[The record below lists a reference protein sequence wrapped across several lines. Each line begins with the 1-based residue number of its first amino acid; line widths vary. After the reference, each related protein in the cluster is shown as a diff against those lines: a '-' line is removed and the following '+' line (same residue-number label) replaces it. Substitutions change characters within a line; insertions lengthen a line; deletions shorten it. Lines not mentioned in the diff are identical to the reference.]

1 MSDCSFEGRV
11 ALVTGASSGL
21 GRQHALE
28 LARRGAKV
36 MINDIARDEHGR
48 SKAEAFAAELAAE
61 GLTVAHNTN
70 NIGIEAQARGVV
82 DETVREFG
90 RIDILV
96 NNAGN
101 GTPGT
106 AYDTST
112 ADFRS
117 IIDVHVF
124 GMFWAMQQALG
135 HMRAQNY
142 GRIINTASG
151 TGAFGMKDA
160 FAYVTAKA
168 AIFGMTKAAALDTP
182 DHDIRINTLSPVA
195 YTQLGYGYTAFNPR
209 FTEEKMHVRHVTPVV
224 LMLAH
229 ENCTLHGEA
238 ISAAGGRAAK
248 IFEATVRGYYADPLT
263 CEGIF
268 ENLDAVFDD
277 SEFFALKN
285 SRDQYEL
292 IPD

>member
-1 MSDCSFEGRV
+1 MADCSFEGRV
-11 ALVTGASSGL
+11 ALVTGAASGL

-36 MINDIARDEHGR
+36 VVNDIARDEEGR
-48 SKAEAFAAELAAE
+48 SKAEIFAAELTAQGLIAAHDA
-61 GLTVAHNTN
+61 G
-70 NIGIEAQARGVV
+70 NIGIEAQARGMV
-82 DETVREFG
+82 DDTVRKFG

-101 GTPGT
+101 GKPGT
-106 AYDTST
+106 AHDTST
-112 ADFRS
+112 ADFRA

-135 HMRAQNY
+135 HMRAQDY

-182 DHDIRINTLSPVA
+182 DRNIRINTLSPVA
-195 YTQLGYGYTAFNPR
+195 YTQMGGGYTAFNPR

-229 ENCTLHGEA
+229 EDCTLHGEA

-248 IFEATVRGYYADPLT
+248 IFEATVRGHYADPLT
-263 CEGIF
+263 CESLF

-277 SEFFALKN
+277 REFFALKN
-285 SRDQYEL
+285 SRDQYAL